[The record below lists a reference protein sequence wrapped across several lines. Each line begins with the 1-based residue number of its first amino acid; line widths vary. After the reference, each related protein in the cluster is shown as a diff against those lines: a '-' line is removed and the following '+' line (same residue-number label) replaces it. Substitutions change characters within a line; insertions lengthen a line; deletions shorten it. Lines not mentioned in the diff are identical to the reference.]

1 MAVERF
7 SDNAGGI
14 FTLFLFQ
21 HVLIC
26 LKEITP
32 NKTKAKLISKEKA
45 GSGQRGKT
53 RYQIKGRVHVANITV
68 LKTLDGPVGTHKVLL
83 AWSSADPDMARSF
96 TIKFPTEDSMR
107 TWVKDI
113 ERLRASQEMVQPQQA
128 APSGPAL
135 SPSIMEPESLQIRN
149 GSQYLHPSYNG
160 TYSSHDDELHNPDL
174 ALWNSM
180 TGTGGNRARSAT
192 QSSANGS
199 IRPRIPMPD
208 VPPLH
213 TQFPSSLS
221 PGERPMM
228 SYFSPAD
235 TASTRSSQ
243 STSFFNNSKLG
254 TPTTTYGDETV
265 NRHTAPA
272 MPRTNSKDG
281 TNYANGNLRPQRPS
295 FSAYASH
302 GQYQAAAQ
310 ARFRSASSP
319 DIHNNLPSDSRKFI
333 NGTHAHTMQTVDN
346 VPVPPIPPHV
356 AGVRAPLTPPNGSPP
371 NFASNRPSHQSTSS
385 HYSSSQQPPLPQ
397 TPTSNLAQSAYTS
410 GSDQETPSSEA
421 AMPAQLKAK
430 VNFNDNYVTLV
441 IPLNIMFR
449 SLTDR
454 VDAKLKRFTDQSI
467 GDNTV
472 RLRYRDEDGDF
483 ITIDSDEAVQLAF
496 MDWRDQHQEKLAS
509 GLVGEIHLFCQP
521 V

>member
-1 MAVERF
+1 
-7 SDNAGGI
+7 
-14 FTLFLFQ
+14 
-21 HVLIC
+21 
-26 LKEITP
+26 
-32 NKTKAKLISKEKA
+32 
-45 GSGQRGKT
+45 
-53 RYQIKGRVHVANITV
+53 
-68 LKTLDGPVGTHKVLL
+68 
-83 AWSSADPDMARSF
+83 
-96 TIKFPTEDSMR
+96 MR

-113 ERLRASQEMVQPQQA
+113 ERLRASREPVPPPSA
-128 APSGPAL
+128 TPSGSLA
-135 SPSIMEPESLQIRN
+135 SPSVTEPESLQIRN
-149 GSQYLHPSYNG
+149 GSQYLHPSYHG
-160 TYSSHDDELHNPDL
+160 SHQTYDDETGVSDL
-174 ALWNSM
+174 ALWNSI
-180 TGTGGNRARSAT
+180 TGTGGSRARSAT
-192 QSSANGS
+192 QSSASGS
-199 IRPRIPMPD
+199 NRHRFPMPE

-243 STSFFNNSKLG
+243 STSFFNSKLG
-254 TPTTTYGDETV
+254 TPTTTLGEETV

-272 MPRTNSKDG
+272 MPRTNSRDG
-281 TNYANGNLRPQRPS
+281 SNHYPSGSKPQRPS
-295 FSAYASH
+295 LPAYASH
-302 GQYQAAAQ
+302 SQYPAAAQ

-319 DIHNNLPSDSRKFI
+319 DIHNNLASNDSRRLI

-346 VPVPPIPPHV
+346 VPVPPIPSHV
-356 AGVRAPLTPPNGSPP
+356 AGVRAPITPPTGSPP
-371 NFASNRPSHQSTSS
+371 NFSSNRPSHQSTSS

-397 TPTSNLAQSAYTS
+397 TPTSNLAQSSYTS

-521 V
+521 I